1 MPLLKVILTI
11 MILGHYA
18 NTYVVQNLAKR
29 YNIEFSLYFLI
40 FGAYLPDL
48 IDKPLNML
56 FQLPGRGIA
65 HSVIIQA
72 LLFIPLIYLFPKQR
86 RISISVWFGCILHLI
101 QDTIALTIAFWPIV
115 GSLSDY
121 RRFSFSESFYTYY
134 ILVKYPYTLF
144 AEVISFVISGGILL
158 SKWLP
163 ERRELTE
170 ERVVVK
176 ISDD

>member
-1 MPLLKVILTI
+1 MYYEII
-11 MILGHYA
+11 MVLGHIA
-18 NTYVVQNLAKR
+18 NTYVVQNVAKR
-29 YNIEFSLYFLI
+29 YNLEFNLYFLL

-48 IDKPLNML
+48 IDKPLNIL

-72 LLFIPLIYLFPKQR
+72 LLFSPLIYSLPKYR
-86 RISISVWFGCILHLI
+86 KTFLSVWFGCILHLI
-101 QDTIALTIAFWPIV
+101 QDTIALSIAFWPVV

-121 RRFSFSESFYTYY
+121 RRFSFGESFYTYY

-144 AEVISFVISGGILL
+144 AEVISFVIAGGILL

-163 ERRELTE
+163 EDRELAE
-170 ERVVVK
+170 EKVRIDK
-176 ISDD
+176 EDYKY

>member
-1 MPLLKVILTI
+1 ML
-11 MILGHYA
+11 
-18 NTYVVQNLAKR
+18 VVQNLAKR
-29 YNIEFSLYFLI
+29 YNIEFSLYFLL

-48 IDKPLNML
+48 IDKPLNIL

-72 LLFIPLIYLFPKQR
+72 LLFISLIYLLPKHKK
-86 RISISVWFGCILHLI
+86 IFISVWFGSILHLI

-121 RRFSFSESFYTYY
+121 RRFSFAESFYTYY
-134 ILVKYPYTLF
+134 ILVRYPYTLL

>member
-1 MPLLKVILTI
+1 MYYKII

-18 NTYVVQNLAKR
+18 NTYVVHNFAKK
-29 YNIEFSLYFLI
+29 YNIEFSLYFLL

-48 IDKPLNML
+48 IDKPLNIL

-65 HSVIIQA
+65 HSVIIQV
-72 LLFIPLIYLFPKQR
+72 LLFLPLLYSFPKYR
-86 RISISVWFGCILHLI
+86 KAFFSIWFGCIFHLV
-101 QDTIALTIAFWPIV
+101 QDAIALSIAFWPIV

-121 RRFSFSESFYTYY
+121 RRFSISESFYTYY

-163 ERRELTE
+163 ERRELAE
-170 ERVVVK
+170 EK
-176 ISDD
+176 LYKNKEDYKY

>member
-1 MPLLKVILTI
+1 MYYEII

-29 YNIEFSLYFLI
+29 YNIEFSLYFLL

-48 IDKPLNML
+48 IDKPLNIL

-65 HSVIIQA
+65 HSVIIQV
-72 LLFIPLIYLFPKQR
+72 LLFLPLLYSFPKYR
-86 RISISVWFGCILHLI
+86 KIFFSIWFGCILHLV
-101 QDTIALTIAFWPIV
+101 QDTIALSIAFWPIV

-121 RRFSFSESFYTYY
+121 RRFSFAESFYTYY

-163 ERRELTE
+163 ERRELAE
-170 ERVVVK
+170 EK
-176 ISDD
+176 LYKNKEDYKY